1 MFILGNVLI
10 GLGKVLFYFFQIYMI
25 VLLGRAIV
33 SWVNADPRNG
43 IVRFLVQAT
52 EPPLRVIRHMLPMSL
67 RSFPLDVAFL
77 VLLGLVIFAEYAVA
91 QTLIDIGIRMR
102 GPAYLVE
109 GGAARTSGLSLP
121 GDRATLR
128 RMRGART

>member
-10 GLGKVLFYFFQIYMI
+10 GLGKVLFYFFQIYLF
-25 VLLGRAIV
+25 VLLGRVIV
-33 SWVNADPRNG
+33 SWVNADPRNA

-52 EPPLRVIRHMLPMSL
+52 DPPLRVIRRLLPTSL

-91 QTLIDIGIRMR
+91 QTLIDIG
-102 GPAYLVE
+102 V
-109 GGAARTSGLSLP
+109 
-121 GDRATLR
+121 
-128 RMRGART
+128 RMRGAGDLV